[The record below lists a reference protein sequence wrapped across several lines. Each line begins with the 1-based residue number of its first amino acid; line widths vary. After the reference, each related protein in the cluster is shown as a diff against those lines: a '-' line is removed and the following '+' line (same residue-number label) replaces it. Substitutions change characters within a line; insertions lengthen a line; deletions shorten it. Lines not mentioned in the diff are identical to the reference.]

1 MRPLECH
8 WKLPDGCFCCY
19 CRPFPVGELDWPYI
33 ECMGLFHEIFEELDL
48 PTQIDLVLG
57 GLIDLGICLPLLALL
72 LPVVEILVSKLVSLV
87 GSLLRVRVQ

>member
-1 MRPLECH
+1 
-8 WKLPDGCFCCY
+8 
-19 CRPFPVGELDWPYI
+19 
-33 ECMGLFHEIFEELDL
+33 MGLFHEIFEELDL